1 MKKVIFVILFA
12 FTSAS
17 VSTLQSCSAGYALT
31 NGNVRTI
38 ASSLLSVLTSK
49 LGLSPTQSPVVS
61 SLLKTFLNNKVN
73 ILGLAKS
80 NPTIYASQLGGLT
93 ASLMSGLRGILNS
106 NQITA
111 LATLKPTTNDPKNVL
126 SNLFF

>member
-1 MKKVIFVILFA
+1 MKKIIFVILLA
-12 FTSAS
+12 FTSIS
-17 VSTLQSCSAGYALT
+17 VSTLQSCSPGSTLT
-31 NGNVRTI
+31 SGNVRTI

-49 LGLSPTQSPVVS
+49 LGLSSTQSPVVLR
-61 SLLKTFLNNKVN
+61 LLKTFLNNKVN

-80 NPTIYASQLGGLT
+80 NPSAYTTQLSGLT
-93 ASLMSGLRGILNS
+93 ASLMSGLRGVLNS

-111 LATLKPTTNDPKNVL
+111 LLTLKPAKNDPTNVL